1 MKHGYCPCLSV
12 FNPWLNSFLFLFF
25 SVVSVAILRA
35 LTLTARQ
42 RLACVK
48 NPCRA
53 TYLKGILRPYF
64 STVLADTEGLAVIA
78 RILLAA
84 ALVLATSSVLL
95 AQDEKKPEGVVITD
109 EFVICQVTTDLQRSL
124 IDNDAAS
131 VYVFVNGAA
140 FRDVETIDRFHPV
153 FEKLQKKLTELA
165 VGDNPGVS
173 FNCREGYFEGEE
185 GDERKVRLETL
196 SKVSEEVAYYAGFLD
211 VKTSQT
217 YLGEDLVWQ
226 EWTDAAKSATEDSN
240 SQAEEITGNERV
252 QVFFV
257 NTFLSRLLANAD
269 CVVTILPVV
278 RNADS
283 FPQDYVA
290 DLEKFLVPMN
300 SKLRE
305 TLLIRLKYTEPA
317 YQHIDNWIEAIEE
330 RHEFARKLGFE
341 NCNVSKSITDEPDG
355 LTQGPAS
362 RLSIRVKVL
371 DPDGE
376 VVPNPKFETRTYPNM
391 TVQTTS
397 SPEGTIFKVAGR
409 PRFFHFMVKMPGYA
423 PYIGRW
429 DASDHPESLPTEFTA
444 KLGKGWRIGGIVV
457 DEDGKPV
464 AGAEVNPSIEFEKR
478 PGDTQQFGT
487 GDRVT
492 TDAEGRWSYPSV
504 PDTDQ
509 EVDVEISHPDVMPG
523 WMTLARATYEI
534 KEGEE
539 PHAEIKRERGIVL
552 TGQVVDES
560 GQPIAGANLKT
571 QISNVLRRATTDKEG
586 KFTLTGCKAEP
597 TRVVIYAP
605 GKATMLEIVDAGA
618 DMQPLEL
625 TMQPGGHL
633 RIRVLDPDGKPS
645 PKARVFLQE
654 WKGGVNYFEFEH
666 INQYADDNGVWE
678 WNEAPLDEFVADIAP
693 RQGMQLP
700 RQKFK
705 AREEEYVIKLNPVL
719 EISGTVIDAETKE
732 PIEKFRVVPGRTY
745 ENRDPFWNE
754 DDGFEVTNGKFAQRI
769 TYPGEG
775 HLMRIEADGYK
786 PAISREVKPT
796 EGAVTITVEL
806 HKGKNIE
813 ATILKPN
820 GEPALEAV
828 AYLGRPGS
836 QIMMENGHI
845 RESQTY
851 APKLEL
857 DAMGKISFMELD
869 EAFEIVVVD
878 DSGFAN
884 IKSADGPV
892 PAEIKLQPWAK
903 VKGVFMVGSKPA
915 ANLSLE
921 FMPDRSGSFDNS
933 GARIFPRYYF
943 TTNGEGQFEG
953 DRLYPGKGGVGRR
966 IVHMVDTGA
975 TEVTSSMRVKI
986 ELKSGETT
994 EVKIGGTGRP
1004 VVGQFLPFEGATQ
1017 KPMWR
1022 VSQVS
1027 VSAGK
1032 APKPPAWPK
1041 EMTSQEERSK
1051 WWQEWIK
1058 TEAGE
1063 TWQKQTEEYQELSAT
1078 SPHFN
1083 ASVASDGKFRIDDM
1097 PAGDYGLSLYFDD
1110 QANGILPRH
1119 DFTVPPMEG
1128 ERSDEPLDLGE
1139 IRLEKPP
1146 QN

>member
-1 MKHGYCPCLSV
+1 MDETRKINPCLSV
-12 FNPWLNSFLFLFF
+12 FHPWLNLLVF
-25 SVVSVAILRA
+25 SWQSLRA

-42 RLACVK
+42 KLACVK

-53 TYLKGILRPYF
+53 SIFQGILRPYF

-78 RILLAA
+78 RLLLATGL
-84 ALVLATSSVLL
+84 ALIISPGLW
-95 AQDEKKPEGVVITD
+95 AQSESEQAEGVVITD
-109 EFVICQVTTDLQRSL
+109 EFVICPITTDLQRSL

-140 FRDVETIDRFHPV
+140 FRGVETIDRFHPV
-153 FEKLQKKLTELA
+153 FEKLQKELTELA
-165 VGDNPGVS
+165 VGDNPGVA
-173 FNCREGYFEGEE
+173 FNCREGSFEGENGE
-185 GDERKVRLETL
+185 ERKARLETL
-196 SKVSEEVAYYAGFLD
+196 SKVSEEVAYYAGFLN

-217 YLGEDLVWQ
+217 YLGGENDWPK
-226 EWTDAAKSATEDSN
+226 WIDTAKSVVKDSD
-240 SQAEEITGNERV
+240 SQTEEITGNDRV
-252 QVFFV
+252 QVCYA
-257 NTFLSRLLANAD
+257 NTFLSKLLSKAD
-269 CVVTILPVV
+269 CITTLLPAV
-278 RNADS
+278 RTADS
-283 FPQDYVA
+283 FPGDYVV
-290 DLEKFLVPMN
+290 DLEKFLVPTN
-300 SKLRE
+300 GKLRKS
-305 TLLIRLKYTEPA
+305 LLIRLRYTDAA
-317 YQHIDNWIEAIEE
+317 YQSIDDWIGAIEE
-330 RHEFARKLGFE
+330 RREFARKLGFE
-341 NCNVSKSITDEPDG
+341 DCNVNLSFTNEPDG

-362 RLSIRVKVL
+362 RLSIRVKVV
-371 DPDGE
+371 DPDGK
-376 VVPNPKFETRTYPNM
+376 VVSNPKFETRTYPQ
-391 TVQTTS
+391 TSVQTTS
-397 SPEGTIFKVAGR
+397 SPEGTIFKIAGR
-409 PRFFHFMVKMPGYA
+409 PRFFHFMIKMPGYA

-429 DASDHPESLPTEFTA
+429 DASDHPEKLPTEFTA

-478 PGDTQQFGT
+478 PGDNQQFGT

-492 TDAEGRWSYPSV
+492 TDAEGCWSYPSV

-509 EVDVEISHPDVMPG
+509 EVSAEFHHPDVMPG
-523 WMTLARATYEI
+523 WNTLARSTYELE
-534 KEGEE
+534 EGEE
-539 PHAEIKRERGIVL
+539 PHAEIRMSRGVAL
-552 TGQVVDES
+552 TGRIVDDS
-560 GQPIAGANLKT
+560 GQPIVGAQLRS
-571 QISNVLRRATTDKEG
+571 QISNVMRQASTDKEG
-586 KFTLTGCKAEP
+586 KFTLTGCKAGP
-597 TRVVIYAP
+597 TRVVISSP
-605 GKATMLEIVDAGA
+605 GKATMLEIVDAAA

-654 WKGGVNYFEFEH
+654 WKGHVNYFEFDH
-666 INQYADDNGVWE
+666 INTYADDNGVWE
-678 WNEAPLDEFVADIAP
+678 WNEAPLDDIVADISP

-705 AREEEYVIKLNPVL
+705 ARAEEYVVTLNRPL
-719 EISGTVIDAETKE
+719 EISGTVVDAETKQ
-732 PIEKFRVVPGRTY
+732 PIEKFRVVPGTARGGG
-745 ENRDPFWNE
+745 DVFWNE
-754 DDGFEVTNGKFAQRI
+754 NESFEVSNGKFSQRI

-775 HLMRIEADGYK
+775 HLVRIEADGYK
-786 PAISREVKPT
+786 PTESRVVKPI

-806 HKGKNIE
+806 HKGENIE
-813 ATILKPN
+813 ATVLKPN

-828 AYLGRPGS
+828 AYLGRSGS
-836 QIMMENGHI
+836 QIMMNNGDVDP
-845 RESQTY
+845 RSTY
-851 APKLEL
+851 APKLAL
-857 DAMGKISFMELD
+857 DAEGKFRFMEID
-869 EAFEIVVVD
+869 DPFEIVIVD

-884 IKSADGPV
+884 IKSSDGPV
-892 PAEIKLQPWAK
+892 PAEIKLQPWARI
-903 VKGVFMVGSKPA
+903 KGVFMVGSKPA
-915 ANLSLE
+915 ANMSLE

-933 GARIFPRYYF
+933 GPRIFPRYYF

-994 EVKIGGTGRP
+994 EVKIGGTGKP
-1004 VVGQFLPFEGATQ
+1004 VIGQFLPVEDATVQ
-1017 KPMWR
+1017 PMWR
-1022 VSQVS
+1022 FAQVS

-1041 EMTSQEERSK
+1041 EDTSQEERTK

-1058 TEAGE
+1058 TEAGK

-1110 QANGILPRH
+1110 QANGILPRYE
-1119 DFTVPPMEG
+1119 FTVPPIEG